1 MPKLACI
8 EGVHNIS
15 THGFTIEIGPFLLK
29 GKKEGLRQT
38 SERLLIIL
46 NLILMVKYMFN
57 MWTRG

>member
-29 GKKEGLRQT
+29 GKKRGVKTNIREVVDYF
-38 SERLLIIL
+38 EFNL
-46 NLILMVKYMFN
+46 N
-57 MWTRG
+57 G